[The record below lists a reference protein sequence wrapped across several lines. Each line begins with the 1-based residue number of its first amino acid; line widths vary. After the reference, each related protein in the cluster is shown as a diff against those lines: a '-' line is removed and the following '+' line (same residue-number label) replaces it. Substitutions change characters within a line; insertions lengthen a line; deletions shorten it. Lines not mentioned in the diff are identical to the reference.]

1 LHRDQSLDALRGLAA
16 FAVCL
21 YHICFADSYM
31 PQNSFLESFAQ
42 FGDKGVQVFFILSG
56 LVIPWSMSFRKYEY
70 NLVKEFLLRRFIRIQ
85 APYAIALT
93 FTIFCYLL
101 FIDPS
106 LRLNAKS
113 ILNNFLYLVPYS
125 SDSWILNVA
134 WTLGVEVQFYLIV
147 AIGFPFFTY
156 KYPSVRRFSL
166 LALASMG
173 LIPAPESINAWYF
186 FPTWAPF
193 FAVGIMVFLLR
204 TQRFSKKEFY
214 LSFSIILCF
223 LFIKYTK
230 LLSLVCL
237 STTAFLIYFHS
248 FKPHVFL
255 TFLGKISYSLYLVH
269 LPIILMTGMILNRS
283 NFSEN
288 FPNLSVAVLLL
299 AAISGSTLFYILF
312 EKPSLKWAKLLKKV

>member
-1 LHRDQSLDALRGLAA
+1 
-16 FAVCL
+16 
-21 YHICFADSYM
+21 M
-31 PQNSFLESFAQ
+31 
-42 FGDKGVQVFFILSG
+42 QVFFILSG

-134 WTLGVEVQFYLIV
+134 WTLGVEAQFYLVV
-147 AIGFPFFTY
+147 AIGFPFFAS
-156 KYPSVRRFSL
+156 KYPLVRRFSL
-166 LALASMG
+166 IGLTSMG
-173 LIPAPESINAWYF
+173 LIPVPGSINPWYF

-193 FAVGIMVFLLR
+193 FAVGIIIFLLR
-204 TQRFSKKEFY
+204 TGRLTKKEFY
-214 LSFSIILCF
+214 LSFSIFLCF
-223 LFIKYTK
+223 LFIQYTK

-237 STTAFLIYFHS
+237 CTTIFLLYFHS
-248 FKPHVFL
+248 FKFPSIL
-255 TFLGKISYSLYLVH
+255 TFLGKISYSLYLIH
-269 LPIILMTGMILNRS
+269 LPIILMAGMILNQS
-283 NFSEN
+283 NFSKN
-288 FPNLSVAVLLL
+288 FPNLSVIILLL
-299 AAISGSTLFYILF
+299 AAILGSTLFYILF
-312 EKPSLKWAKLLKKV
+312 EIPSLKWAKMLKKV

>member
-1 LHRDQSLDALRGLAA
+1 MHRDQSLDALRGLAA

-31 PQNSFLESFAQ
+31 PKNSFCESFAQ

-56 LVIPWSMSFRKYEY
+56 LVIPWSLSFRKYEY
-70 NLVKEFLLRRFIRIQ
+70 KLVKEFLLRRFIRIQ
-85 APYAIALT
+85 VPYAIALT
-93 FTIFCYLL
+93 ITIFCYLL

-125 SDSWILNVA
+125 SDSWTLNVA
-134 WTLGVEVQFYLIV
+134 WTLGVEVQFYLVV
-147 AIGFPFFTY
+147 AIGFPFFASE
-156 KYPSVRRFSL
+156 YPSVRRLSL
-166 LALASMG
+166 LGLASMG
-173 LIPAPESINAWYF
+173 LIPAPESINPWYF

-193 FAVGIMVFLLR
+193 FAVGIIIFLLR
-204 TQRFSKKEFY
+204 TGKIAKKEFY
-214 LSFSIILCF
+214 LSFSIFLCF
-223 LFIKYTK
+223 LLIQYTK

-237 STTAFLIYFHS
+237 CTTVFLLYFHS
-248 FKPHVFL
+248 FKFPSIL
-255 TFLGKISYSLYLVH
+255 TFLGKISYSLYLIH
-269 LPIILMTGMILNRS
+269 LPLILIAGMILNQS

-288 FPNLSVAVLLL
+288 YPNLSVAVLLL

-312 EKPSLKWAKLLKKV
+312 EKPSLKWAKMLKKV